1 MHVLYCPYCN
11 RVLESTNHP
20 VSYGNPLKQCP
31 HCTKTYIDPYCS
43 EPALREYK
51 PLSIK
56 HQFWTNISSGIT
68 LAGLIAI
75 IVFLISK
82 NNRLG
87 CLIWGI
93 GTPIF
98 WLLSFSYS
106 LLTQKKR
113 EPRRLKTWQESD
125 QRLRNSEY
133 AAILANYGYSVPA
146 QYLPPDFKVNRN
158 AFPYHGATVAMST
171 SDKKHN
177 PPPHMPNGSEFY

>member
-1 MHVLYCPYCN
+1 MHVLYCPYCS
-11 RVLESTNHP
+11 RVVETTNHP

-31 HCTKTYIDPYCS
+31 HCSKTYIDPYCT

-51 PLSIK
+51 PLSVK
-56 HQFWTNISSGIT
+56 HQFWTNIPSGVT
-68 LAGLIAI
+68 FAGIIAI

-98 WLLSFSYS
+98 WLLSFSYT
-106 LLTQKKR
+106 LLTQKKC
-113 EPRRLKTWQESD
+113 ELCRLKTWQESD
-125 QRLRNSEY
+125 RRLRSPKY
-133 AAILANYGYSVPA
+133 ASILANYGYSVPA
-146 QYLPPDFKVNRN
+146 RYLPSEFKANR
-158 AFPYHGATVAMST
+158 AVSPYQGATVATST
-171 SDKKHN
+171 SGKKRN